1 MKHITETF
9 LEYPDNSSVAT
20 IFYFGGC
27 DRGCKGCHNTELQE
41 FIEFNYDDVVGS
53 IDSYCKRISTNKIVL
68 CGGDPLYSKNIGLTK
83 YILQKLSNKYDICIY
98 TGVNIEEVIESG
110 ISGYKFIKCGI
121 FDPTQFIGSTKTDN
135 FIRFATRNQKLY
147 DSENNLL
154 SSNGEYFFKED

>member
-1 MKHITETF
+1 MNQISSTF
-9 LEYPDNSSVAT
+9 LEYPDNFSIAT
-20 IFYFGGC
+20 IFYFTGC
-27 DRGCKGCHNTELQE
+27 DRFCKGCHNLDLQTYQPIDKE
-41 FIEFNYDDVVGS
+41 IVCKEIINYCNRLG
-53 IDSYCKRISTNKIVL
+53 TNKVVL

-98 TGVNIEEVIESG
+98 TGANIEEVIESG

-121 FDPTQFIGSTKTDN
+121 FDPTQFIGSKKTDN

-154 SSNGEYFFKED
+154 SSNGEYFF